1 MQKFD
6 NEYSLVLK
14 CGSAYARPI
23 AEEATKPEEQ
33 TSFEKKLIESALSVI
48 TNFKCVPNPQDKT
61 ADRICEYI
69 LKNTIEI

>member
-23 AEEATKPEEQ
+23 VEESLKPDEQ
-33 TSFEKKLIESALSVI
+33 TPFEKKLIE
-48 TNFKCVPNPQDKT
+48 
-61 ADRICEYI
+61 
-69 LKNTIEI
+69 